1 VIYSCGW
8 LDPEAKRRLA
18 ALVEDRFFDLS
29 ALELPARNVALQ
41 KLHSLLQPLRALQ
54 IPKIKVSQL
63 IELGFR

>member
-29 ALELPARNVALQ
+29 VLQLSAEEPDELG
-41 KLHSLLQPLRALQ
+41 KLLAFLRPLRAAGERKDQ
-54 IPKIKVSQL
+54 TKIN
-63 IELGFR
+63 